1 MIITVHTPESYWIEA
16 TAKAEIATGSVDNT
30 CTIQSVQMK
39 LVVNGYVAVGI

>member
-1 MIITVHTPESYWIEA
+1 MIVTVHTPELYWIEA

-30 CTIQSVQMK
+30 SQMK